1 MEIDKTTIQDLAIF
15 GNTQEPGVFDYL
27 NHTRTVAGKQQLYK
41 NLSAPLSNLSQ
52 IKGVAETIRRVRS
65 IQWPATISNGTLMVV
80 EQFMDARIDPMPKR
94 ASSLSAW
101 AYKIFNHV
109 DYALCRYSV
118 EHYATFFRGLKE
130 MIDLFSNEQNPA
142 PLARLLETIQTHLQ
156 DESIQVIFQQKDTG
170 KLPTATLLRLAHHL
184 RYSYKRHMPALITA
198 YAQLDAWYAV
208 GTAAATHQLTEVQ
221 WTDSRE
227 PVLDAD
233 SLFHLLLPQPVPYSI
248 HLNQHSNFLFLTS
261 ANMAGKSTFIKAIG
275 IAVYLAHCGFP
286 VPARTLTLSLMEG
299 MLSNIHI
306 ADNLSKGES
315 YFYNE
320 VKRISNTVSKIQNGK
335 KWLVLIDELFKG
347 TNVQDAMK
355 CSTVVIEG
363 LLKIRSSLFIL
374 STHLYEIAEQLSHHP
389 NIRFVHFET
398 TIENDQ
404 PVFHYTLKDG
414 VSNDR
419 LGYLI
424 LKQSGVVKMLN
435 NL

>member
-1 MEIDKTTIQDLAIF
+1 MEIDKTTIQDLTIF
-15 GNTQEPGVFDYL
+15 GNAQEAGVFDYF

-41 NLSAPLSNLSQ
+41 NLSVPLSNLENIQ
-52 IKGVAETIRRVRS
+52 GVAETIRR
-65 IQWPATISNGTLMVV
+65 IQRIEWPATISNGTLMVV
-80 EQFMDARIDPMPKR
+80 EQFTEARIEPIPKR
-94 ASSLSAW
+94 PGMINAL
-101 AYKIFNHV
+101 AYKIFNAG
-109 DYALCRYSV
+109 DFALCRYSV

-130 MIDLFSNEQNPA
+130 IIHLFSGEQNPA
-142 PLARLLETIQTHLQ
+142 PLSRLLQTLQTHL
-156 DESIQVIFQQKDTG
+156 DDASIQIVFQQKDMA
-170 KLPTATLLRLAHHL
+170 KLPPIMMLQLAHYL
-184 RYSYKRHMPALITA
+184 RYTFKRHVPALITA

-208 GTAAATHQLTEVQ
+208 GTAATTHNLTEVH
-221 WTDSRE
+221 WAE
-227 PVLDAD
+227 GANPKLEAI
-233 SLFHLLLPQPVPYSI
+233 SLFHLLLPHPVPYSFRMDE
-248 HLNQHSNFLFLTS
+248 NSNFLFLTS

-286 VPARTLTLSLMEG
+286 VPAQSLTLSLMDG

-306 ADNLSKGES
+306 SDNLSKGES

-320 VKRISNTVSKIQNGK
+320 VKRISNTVSKIQNEK
-335 KWLVLIDELFKG
+335 KWLILIDELFKG

-355 CSTVVIEG
+355 CNTVVIEG
-363 LLKIRSSLFIL
+363 LLKIRSALFIL
-374 STHLYEIAEQLSHHP
+374 STHLYEIAGQLSHHP

-404 PVFHYTLKDG
+404 PVFHYTLKEG

-435 NL
+435 DL

>member
-1 MEIDKTTIQDLAIF
+1 MEIDKTTLQDLAIF
-15 GNTQEPGVFDYL
+15 GNAQEDGVFECF
-27 NHTRTVAGKQQLYK
+27 NHTRTVAGKHQLYK
-41 NLSAPLSNLSQ
+41 NLSAPLSNLESIQ
-52 IKGVAETIRRVRS
+52 GVAETIRKVS
-65 IQWPATISNGTLMVV
+65 GIPWAATISNGTLMVV
-80 EQFMDARIDPMPKR
+80 EQFMEARIDPVPR
-94 ASSLSAW
+94 HPNALNAW
-101 AYKIFNHV
+101 AYKIFNHG

-130 MIDLFSNEQNPA
+130 IITLFSGTENPA
-142 PLARLLETIQTHLQ
+142 PLARLLDTIETHLK
-156 DESIQVIFQQKDTG
+156 DESVQLLCNQKDIT
-170 KLPTATLLRLAHHL
+170 KLPPATLLRLAHLL
-184 RYSYKRHMPALITA
+184 RYTYKRHVPALITA

-208 GTAAATHQLTEVQ
+208 GIAAAKHGLTEVH
-221 WTDSRE
+221 WTDSTE
-227 PVLDAD
+227 PVLDAV

-248 HLNQHSNFLFLTS
+248 RLDQDANFLFLTS

-286 VPARTLTLSLMEG
+286 VPAQSLTLSLMDG

-320 VKRISNTVSKIQNGK
+320 VKRISGTVSKIQNGK

-363 LLKIRSSLFIL
+363 LLKIRSALFIL

-404 PVFHYTLKDG
+404 PVFHYTLKEG

-435 NL
+435 DL